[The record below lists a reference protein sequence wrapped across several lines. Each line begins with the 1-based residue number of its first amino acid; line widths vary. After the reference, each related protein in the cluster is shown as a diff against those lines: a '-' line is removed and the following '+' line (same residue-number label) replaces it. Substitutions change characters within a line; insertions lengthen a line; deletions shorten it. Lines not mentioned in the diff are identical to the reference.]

1 VFKKKPNTSHNCLK
15 KALFSSDCFKIHIT
29 WSLGY
34 KEYIVKKLSDLV
46 TPALNDGPASL
57 GDRTHQPTQEC
68 LVSIDLPPHSG
79 DLSLQLTDVVTL
91 LLGNPLLYYAPNI
104 LNRPDIWKLWALKSV
119 LIRNPRGWFDLAQPN
134 FFSIHS
140 ANTTLL
146 ALWSSVSFCVLYLW

>member
-1 VFKKKPNTSHNCLK
+1 M
-15 KALFSSDCFKIHIT
+15 LFSMPRIIQHSYNFFCSRTPKPKLWIFSSRTPKPKLQT
-29 WSLGY
+29 
-34 KEYIVKKLSDLV
+34 VKLEGSGTKKR
-46 TPALNDGPASL
+46 PRIRP
-57 GDRTHQPTQEC
+57 QEC